1 VRQPDHCLI
10 CGVEIAEKDH
20 VYIERHHDGNGEEG
34 WTGDFCGNEH
44 AAAWVAAPFQKPVEP
59 MSPREEWADRLFF
72 AVALTILAFVLVSF
86 GLGAARL
93 ADWIFDL
100 VF

>member
-1 VRQPDHCLI
+1 M
-10 CGVEIAEKDH
+10 EIAENAH
-20 VYIERHHDGNGEEG
+20 VYIERHHDGDGEEG

-44 AAAWVAAPFQKPVEP
+44 AAAWVAAPFQKRAEP
-59 MSPREEWADRLFF
+59 MSPREEWADRFFF
-72 AVALTILAFVLVSF
+72 AVALTILTFVLVSF

-93 ADWIFDL
+93 ADWIFAL